1 MKPTVSVI
9 ITTHNRRVFVQEAI
23 ESVLKQDFSD
33 YEIIVV
39 DDGSTDGTEEALRA
53 SKDITYCYQENRG
66 VSRARNHGLEIA
78 RGKLI
83 SFLDSDD
90 LWTPRKLKIQTE
102 VMEKKPEI
110 NVTYTDEIWIRNGSR
125 VNPKNKHRKYSGLI
139 FEKCLP
145 LCIISPS
152 SVMLRREVF
161 DKVGTF
167 DEDLPVC
174 EDYDLWLRIAARF
187 PILFINEK
195 LIIKRGGHEGQLSH
209 RFWGNDR
216 FRVKALEKIIDD
228 AFLDVRQKKL
238 AAQELIRKSGILAQ
252 GFSKREKREE
262 AFYYK
267 DLIGKYQSWLA
278 RQ

>member
-1 MKPTVSVI
+1 MKPAVSVI
-9 ITTHNRRVFVQEAI
+9 ISTHNRREFVREAI
-23 ESVLKQDFSD
+23 ESVLKQDFAD

-66 VSRARNHGLEIA
+66 VSGARNQGLKIA
-78 RGKLI
+78 RGKFI

-90 LWTPRKLKIQTE
+90 LWTPKKLAIQTE

-110 NVTYTDEIWIRNGSR
+110 SVTYTDEIWIRKGNR
-125 VNPKNKHRKYSGLI
+125 VNPKNKHRKYSGSI

-152 SVMLRREVF
+152 SVMLRREIF
-161 DKVGTF
+161 DKVGAF
-167 DEDLPVC
+167 DEGLPVC

-187 PILFINEK
+187 PIFFIDEK

-216 FRVKALEKIIDD
+216 FRVKALEKIIND
-228 AFLDVRQKKL
+228 AFLDVRHKKL
-238 AAQELIRKSGILAQ
+238 AAQELIRKSSILEK
-252 GFSKREKREE
+252 GFSKRGKREE
-262 AFYYK
+262 ALYYQ
-267 DLIGKYQSWLA
+267 DLIRKNQSWLV